1 MKVSS
6 NIAKQK
12 IKQIVVCFTLL
23 ICAVISVQAQESS
36 SSNNK
41 QGFIIDN
48 LSIFMHAGPG
58 TKFRIL
64 GSINAGSEV
73 KITGKV
79 DKGYS
84 EIIDNKNRQ
93 TWIETKYLSTKPGL
107 RFVVA
112 ELNGKIASSSDYSN
126 QLDGE
131 VNQLRSSVEILSKD
145 KENLLT
151 QLNQVEKQL
160 KSTQAQVKDQDAKI
174 LTQRFYNGA
183 IVLGVGLLLGLI
195 LPKLFARRRSSM
207 ESWS

>member
-1 MKVSS
+1 MKFSS
-6 NIAKQK
+6 KIAKQK
-12 IKQIVVCFTLL
+12 IKQIMVSFTLL
-23 ICAVISVQAQESS
+23 IIAVIPVQAQEASS
-36 SSNNK
+36 LNNK

-84 EIIDNKNRQ
+84 EIIDSKNRQ
-93 TWIETKYLSTKPGL
+93 TWIETKYLTTKPGL

-151 QLNQVEKQL
+151 QLTQVEQQL
-160 KSTQAQVKDQDAKI
+160 KSTQAKVKDQDAKI

-195 LPKLFARRRSSM
+195 LPRFFARRRSSM

>member
-1 MKVSS
+1 MVG
-6 NIAKQK
+6 
-12 IKQIVVCFTLL
+12 FTLL
-23 ICAVISVQAQESS
+23 ICAVIPVHAQEISS
-36 SSNNK
+36 ANNK
-41 QGFIIDN
+41 QGFIIDD

-58 TKFRIL
+58 TKYRIL

-73 KITGKV
+73 KITGKE
-79 DKGYS
+79 DLNYS
-84 EIIDNKNRQ
+84 QIIDSKNRQ
-93 TWIETKYLSTKPGL
+93 TWIETKYLTTKPGL
-107 RFVVA
+107 RFVAA
-112 ELNGKIASSSDYSN
+112 ELNGKIASSNDYSN

-145 KENLLT
+145 KENLMTQLT
-151 QLNQVEKQL
+151 QVEQQL

-195 LPKLFARRRSSM
+195 LPRFFSRRRSSM

>member
-1 MKVSS
+1 MKFSS
-6 NIAKQK
+6 KIAKQK
-12 IKQIVVCFTLL
+12 IKQIVACFTLL
-23 ICAVISVQAQESS
+23 ICAVISVQAQETS

-84 EIIDNKNRQ
+84 EIIDSKNRQ
-93 TWIETKYLSTKPGL
+93 TWIETKYLTTKPGL

-151 QLNQVEKQL
+151 QLTQVEQQL
-160 KSTQAQVKDQDAKI
+160 KSTQAKVKDQDAKI

-195 LPKLFARRRSSM
+195 LPRFFARRRSSM